1 MADRYSAKIGEAF
14 TLDAKFELDGDP
26 YDPFEIERVD
36 LLDDDL
42 GVVESIS
49 TVVQV
54 AAGHFRVTVPALTV
68 GGRFCDNWYF
78 TAVEDGEAESVVFEV
93 QVAEVEAEAGEE
105 APAEESVPALGTDK
119 LCLVTATFYDAGGVP
134 VQGVLV
140 RFSPTILAEQNSPF
154 GFIAREVT
162 AQSDADGE
170 LAMYLVRGMTG
181 TVSVTGV
188 AIVRQVEVP
197 DVGTAGLFDLIS
209 ASQDPLEVQNLDSF
223 VQLPRSS

>member
-1 MADRYSAKIGEAF
+1 MDADPARLGPLPQEVHAAAAIAAEGVVRAADEIGHADPTLQHLHPARGVDLAERRVEADDDRQVDPF
-14 TLDAKFELDGDP
+14 TL
-26 YDPFEIERVD
+26 
-36 LLDDDL
+36 
-42 GVVESIS
+42 
-49 TVVQV
+49 
-54 AAGHFRVTVPALTV
+54 
-68 GGRFCDNWYF
+68 
-78 TAVEDGEAESVVFEV
+78 GEAESVVFEV

-209 ASQDPLEVQNLDSF
+209 ASQDPLEVQNLDAF